1 MARAKKTTK
10 TTETVF
16 QLVSNDSATMSTEFN
31 KSLLRTYVKSYSQIQ
46 KVRVQ
51 VGNRIVA
58 NIRVRL
64 GIRPSTDEEKA
75 MKEVQKLLKKVR
87 EAYSRVTDGL
97 IENRNIDFSGLS
109 EKLIADRADY
119 FLVSTYENMIAQEE
133 ALKKVMS
140 KLIEVFPIWTEFM
153 SKVPGCGPWL
163 AAVIISELDPK
174 KANYASSFVKYAG
187 LDVVINKNGVGEG
200 RNSYGEG
207 HLVPRE
213 FKDRSGNIKVA
224 NVLSHN
230 RFLKSKL
237 VFVLTASMI
246 KQSARLQNMNFIPG
260 PTKYVRIYQDYLHRI
275 KNTPR
280 FAAHKP
286 LHLINMARRYMIKI
300 FLYDLWSNWRELEGL
315 PVTKPYHEAKLG
327 MVHTTDYSLNPIT
340 VNPALL
346 DGQEVEDDVT
356 EDAVK
361 ERAEDVG

>member
-1 MARAKKTTK
+1 MARQKKTK
-10 TTETVF
+10 ETLL
-16 QLVSNDSATMSTEFN
+16 QLVTPESAAMSTEFN

-64 GIRPSTDEEKA
+64 GIQPSTDEEKA
-75 MKEVQKLLKKVR
+75 MKDVQKMLKQVR

-97 IENRNIDFSGLS
+97 IANRNIDFAGLS
-109 EKLIADRADY
+109 DKLIADRAEY
-119 FLVSTYENMIAQEE
+119 FLVGTYENMIAQED
-133 ALKKVMS
+133 ALKKVMG
-140 KLIEVFPIWTEFM
+140 KLIQMFPIWTEFM

-174 KANYASSFVKYAG
+174 RANYASSFVKYAG
-187 LDVVINKNGVGEG
+187 LDVVVNKDGIGEG

-246 KQSARLQNMNFIPG
+246 KQSARLHKMGIIPG

-286 LHLINMARRYMIKI
+286 IHLINMARRYMVKI

-327 MVHTTDYSLNPIT
+327 MVHTTDYSLNPI
-340 VNPALL
+340 VVDPRLL
-346 DGQEVEDDVT
+346 DGQDVEDDVADD
-356 EDAVK
+356 EGEAS
-361 ERAEDVG
+361 AEDVG